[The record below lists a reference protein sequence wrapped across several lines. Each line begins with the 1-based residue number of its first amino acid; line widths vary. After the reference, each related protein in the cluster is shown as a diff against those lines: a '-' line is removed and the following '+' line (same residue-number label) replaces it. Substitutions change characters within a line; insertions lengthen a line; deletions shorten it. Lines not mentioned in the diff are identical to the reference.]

1 MRQSDSLHERGEAGP
16 VSSVGI
22 GSEHQQ
28 EVEELDVHRRD
39 EVDLGA
45 EEVPLVGV
53 GAVLE
58 QHPGY
63 LEVSVA
69 DGESERLVAQQCPGE
84 RVVVVFTVVHPGSH
98 PQQQSYQFYIPE
110 TFNCYSLVVSLN
122 PPNYLINNIKRL
134 EYIDF
139 KNSTGEDT
147 QIPRLARLD
156 VQVTILQEYV
166 PARLFSER

>member
-1 MRQSDSLHERGEAGP
+1 MRQPDSLHERGEAGP
-16 VSSVGI
+16 VSSVGV

-28 EVEELDVHRRD
+28 EVEELDVHGRD

-69 DGESERLVAQQCPGE
+69 DGESERLVAQQRPGE
-84 RVVVVFTVVHPGSH
+84 RVVVVLTVVHPGSH

-110 TFNCYSLVVSLN
+110 TFNCYSPVVYAGEASLN
-122 PPNYLINNIKRL
+122 PPNYLINNRKRL

-147 QIPRLARLD
+147 QIPRLARL
-156 VQVTILQEYV
+156 
-166 PARLFSER
+166 P